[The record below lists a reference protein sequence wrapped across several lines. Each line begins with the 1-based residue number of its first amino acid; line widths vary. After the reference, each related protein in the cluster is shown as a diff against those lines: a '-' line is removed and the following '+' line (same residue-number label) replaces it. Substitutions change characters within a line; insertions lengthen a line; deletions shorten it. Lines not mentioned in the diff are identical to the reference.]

1 MDFPMQW
8 CLELKGSDLNSQQVS
23 VPLRRS
29 RLCPAYPS
37 TYQVSVGNLGRRVD
51 HRLLWTKL
59 RQQFGYLEE
68 RSLVYKDLKTPK
80 NTLGRT
86 QFPVRDG
93 TLSQLCRLREQR
105 SLDILL
111 TFMGKEVKWDMEYQ
125 ESCSELFWVLLASWT
140 TVTVYHVRRGAI
152 LGKLYNQD

>member
-8 CLELKGSDLNSQQVS
+8 YLELKGSNLNSQQVS
-23 VPLRRS
+23 VLLRRS
-29 RLCPAYPS
+29 RLCPAYSS

-86 QFPVRDG
+86 QCPVRDG

-111 TFMGKEVKWDMEYQ
+111 TFHGKGGQMGHEIPRI
-125 ESCSELFWVLLASWT
+125 LL
-140 TVTVYHVRRGAI
+140 RII
-152 LGKLYNQD
+152 LGSSCLLDYCDRVPCEKRSNIR